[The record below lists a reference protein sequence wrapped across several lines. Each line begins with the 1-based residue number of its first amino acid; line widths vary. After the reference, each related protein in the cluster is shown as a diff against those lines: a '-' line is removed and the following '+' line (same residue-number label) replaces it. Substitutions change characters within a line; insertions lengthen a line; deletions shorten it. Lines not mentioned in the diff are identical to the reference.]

1 MTEMEIALEL
11 LGVGMV
17 TVFLILSLV
26 VLLGNSIIWFVNRF
40 VPEIEKATAVITGTP
55 ESKQDPRKLAVIVS
69 AVNKVTNGAARI
81 TKIEKL

>member
-40 VPEIEKATAVITGTP
+40 VPEIEKATAVISGNP
-55 ESKQDPRKLAVIVS
+55 EPKQYPRKLAVIVS

>member
-17 TVFLILSLV
+17 TVFIILSLV

-40 VPEIEKATAVITGTP
+40 VPEIEKAASVISEP
-55 ESKQDPRKLAVIVS
+55 LEPKQDPRKLAVIVS
-69 AVNKVTNGAARI
+69 AVNKITNGSARI
-81 TKIEKL
+81 TKIERL